1 MKKKNE
7 KKFVEKKKRLKLK
20 IFSYSI
26 FADYNRFFEYLK
38 PVFRINLALLCHTN
52 AR

>member
-1 MKKKNE
+1 MKTKMKKNLL
-7 KKFVEKKKRLKLK
+7 KKKKKKLKLK
-20 IFSYSI
+20 IFS
-26 FADYNRFFEYLK
+26 DYNRFFEYLK